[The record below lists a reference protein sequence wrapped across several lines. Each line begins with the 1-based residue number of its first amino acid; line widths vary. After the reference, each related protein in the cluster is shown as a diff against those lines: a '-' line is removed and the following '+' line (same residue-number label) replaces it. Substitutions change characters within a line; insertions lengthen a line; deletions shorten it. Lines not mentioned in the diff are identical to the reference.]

1 MGVRGETMNKWR
13 RKARM
18 WRKRWRRECGVAQKW
33 QNWGENREAER
44 DVALRRE
51 EEYRVWGCDLVK
63 EKDALRDQVRELM
76 DHIAVLEE
84 SNKTAVDDCRVLRA
98 WEKRVREE
106 AKRYRNS
113 KYFHVTELLQAIEGD
128 TYKAFAK
135 LGLAV
140 QGANDAE

>member
-1 MGVRGETMNKWR
+1 
-13 RKARM
+13 M

-84 SNKTAVDDCRVLRA
+84 SNKTAVDDCRILRA
-98 WEKRVREE
+98 RQQRVRDAWKAHLTYGGQHEWNL
-106 AKRYRNS
+106 RR
-113 KYFHVTELLQAIEGD
+113 AIEGE
-128 TYKAFAK
+128 TVKAFAK
-135 LGLAV
+135 LGLEV
-140 QGANDAE
+140 QGANDAD